1 MNRKITKVRDLLR
14 ESQESFYSQNNKNL
28 DKVFN
33 MEMPSPKNASGNP
46 LDNQSHQYFER
57 IRKIREKQKRLLP
70 LYLESKKLVNRHKKC
85 MSVILNENEA
95 MMPYQIQRVLEKG
108 REGLD
113 GYLKLLSNIE
123 TILNKNNALT
133 EQLDRY

>member
-95 MMPYQIQRVLEKG
+95 MMPY
-108 REGLD
+108 
-113 GYLKLLSNIE
+113 
-123 TILNKNNALT
+123 
-133 EQLDRY
+133 